1 MLFFWMER
9 IMAHEELFKEIV
21 ELIKRQD
28 VDGVRDILAKNKHI
42 KELPTLVDDDGNTLF
57 HHLIK
62 SGNLA
67 LMKESQA
74 YERGFGAS
82 YSIRNKEGKTPYQ
95 CVADI
100 EDAQFRKVAA
110 QVFGPSWKQAHI
122 LNQFIVYLKIQH
134 QLKPKEYK
142 EEDITAIIDVLNEG
156 HCNGLSAIW
165 LELWL
170 KNKENKYYELF
181 SDIIYWD
188 CSIEQLSQELK
199 SKFEVAISLTR
210 MYQMDREK
218 FSHEKKQVAQ
228 SQKEVKEKI
237 RQEKERE
244 TGQPVSIDEI
254 ELPEILADPVF
265 FSRYQK
271 AWHTYVD
278 TLNEEAS
285 YQGQFTLTSLAF
297 LLGQLG
303 DQEKGMAFRAHNHVI
318 SAGIKNGTLYL
329 FDSNYDKQAGKET
342 IPREFNLR
350 SPSGQIDAAKEI
362 YKQLY
367 FRKPPEI
374 NTFFELDKVHILDLK
389 ERPRYIHYPSEI
401 DIKNKAIEAKV
412 HAFYKKVEENNF
424 TEIDPFEFARL
435 SNYFDSVLN
444 QTELANLYEKTVFK
458 KELINQITQLNR
470 WDSISPLI
478 VLIDTS
484 NNENALNCLLRNG
497 ADPHLI
503 VGHQSAIEAARKER
517 KENLAQCMEEHIK
530 RMSVPAE
537 HKKQMELKCHMNV
550 IKIPANEREQNILA
564 VLNVLNSSLLNN
576 KDNTIPVV
584 VQNIKAIVEQ
594 IDPSD
599 TEHIY
604 EKIKEIK
611 ALIKTHDKDT
621 EDNSYVLNILDAFE
635 NVTNDNFRRIRESLS
650 LVPEFKKIM
659 DAPMVESRSSL
670 G

>member
-42 KELPTLVDDDGNTLF
+42 KELPTLVDDEGNTLF

-62 SGNLA
+62 SGNLS
-67 LMKESQA
+67 LMRASQT

-82 YSIRNKEGKTPYQ
+82 YVIRNKEGKTPYQ

-100 EDAQFRKVAA
+100 EDAQFREVAA
-110 QVFGPSWKQAHI
+110 QVFGPTWKQAHI

-142 EEDITAIIDVLNEG
+142 EEDITAIIDALNEG
-156 HCNGLSAIW
+156 HCNGLSIIW
-165 LELWL
+165 LVLWL
-170 KNKENKYYELF
+170 KNEENKYYELF

-218 FSHEKKQVAQ
+218 FSHEKKQVVQ

-285 YQGQFTLTSLAF
+285 YQGQFTITSLAF

-303 DQEKGMAFRAHNHVI
+303 DQEKGIGLHAHRHVI
-318 SAGIKNGTLYL
+318 AAGIKNGTLYL
-329 FDSNYDKQAGKET
+329 FDSNYDRQAGKET
-342 IPREFNLR
+342 ISREFNLR
-350 SPSGQIDAAKEI
+350 SPSGQMEAAKEI

-367 FRKPPEI
+367 FREPPDI
-374 NTFFELDKVHILDLK
+374 NTFFELDKVNILDLK
-389 ERPRYIHYPSEI
+389 ERPRYTHYPS
-401 DIKNKAIEAKV
+401 DTDVKNKAIEAQV

-435 SNYFDSVLN
+435 SNYFDSALN
-444 QTELANLYEKTVFK
+444 ETELANLFEKTVFK
-458 KELINQITQLNR
+458 KELINQIIQGD
-470 WDSISPLI
+470 WEWMSPLSI
-478 VLIDTS
+478 LIEAT

-503 VGHQSAIEAARKER
+503 VGHQSAIETARNQG
-517 KENLAQCMEEHIK
+517 KENLAQCMEEHLK
-530 RMSVPAE
+530 RTSVPAE

-576 KDNTIPVV
+576 KDNTTPVV

-594 IDPSD
+594 IDPRD
-599 TEHIY
+599 TEHIS

-611 ALIKTHDKDT
+611 ALIKSHAKDT
-621 EDNSYVLNILDAFE
+621 EDNFYVRNILEAFE
-635 NVTNDNFRRIRESLS
+635 SVTNDNFKKIRESLS
-650 LVPEFKKIM
+650 LVPEFKKIL
-659 DAPMVESRSSL
+659 DAPIVESISSL